1 LTDSSESDASYIAC
15 QRKRRSTKTIETS
28 HLSQRVENLIEE
40 QQYLTL
46 GHFGYIVH
54 ALARVVPHSRILV
67 GEACEHRRHNFT
79 QVRRNS
85 FRAQCNRGSS
95 QPDQASIAGMGLVH
109 GVRVVVAELFNDF
122 LYFLL
127 LSSENSIA
135 DNFLKPS
142 ANEQ

>member
-1 LTDSSESDASYIAC
+1 MRAQAAQFHPSTAQLLPICQVSAKFSSKSLVIA
-15 QRKRRSTKTIETS
+15 TT
-28 HLSQRVENLIEE
+28 H
-40 QQYLTL
+40 
-46 GHFGYIVH
+46 
-54 ALARVVPHSRILV
+54 
-67 GEACEHRRHNFT
+67 
-79 QVRRNS
+79 
-85 FRAQCNRGSS
+85 RAQCNRGSS